1 VTAIPYQTNVDAI
14 AQKAAEMV
22 DRGDLDGIRAIRNES
37 AKGKTRLVF
46 DLKRD
51 APALVILNNL
61 FKYTPLQTTFSA
73 NMVALV
79 DGIPRTLNLRDALVA
94 YVDHQ
99 IDVVTR
105 RSEFR
110 LAKAQA
116 RAHIVEGLLKALDM
130 LDAIIALIRGSADRS
145 EAREG
150 LMADGF
156 EFTEIQANHILDLP
170 LGRLT
175 RLGRAELDEEM
186 AKLAETIA
194 ALEAILGDD
203 ARLRSVIKDEMG
215 AIRDEFA
222 TERRSVLTHD
232 PGALDIEDLIDDEE
246 LVFTISS
253 LGYVKTVSV
262 DEFRTQ
268 GRGGRGVSGANL
280 RDGDYVTRLMHT
292 SAHAYLLFFTTFGKV
307 YRIKAHEVPMTSR
320 TARGTAIVN
329 LLQLDPDEGVA
340 AVIDTRDYETNRY
353 LFFTTRL
360 GRVKKTKFNEYD
372 KSRRDGFI
380 AIKLNDGDELV
391 SVMPTS
397 GEDDILVSSRAG
409 QTIRFSESDVRPM
422 GRSAAGVI
430 GMKFRGDDEVVGT
443 AVAEEGASLLHIT
456 SSGYGKRT
464 PVDKYPTKGR
474 GGLGVRG
481 IKLSG
486 ARKEVAGVLAV
497 HDTDQVFV
505 IASSGV
511 LIRMAIS
518 DISVQ
523 GRDATGVRVMN
534 VPDGASVA
542 ALAPV
547 TQADQDEEPADGP
560 ASGDLDDRVDND

>member
-1 VTAIPYQTNVDAI
+1 
-14 AQKAAEMV
+14 
-22 DRGDLDGIRAIRNES
+22 
-37 AKGKTRLVF
+37 
-46 DLKRD
+46 
-51 APALVILNNL
+51 
-61 FKYTPLQTTFSA
+61 
-73 NMVALV
+73 
-79 DGIPRTLNLRDALVA
+79 
-94 YVDHQ
+94 
-99 IDVVTR
+99 
-105 RSEFR
+105 
-110 LAKAQA
+110 
-116 RAHIVEGLLKALDM
+116 
-130 LDAIIALIRGSADRS
+130 
-145 EAREG
+145 
-150 LMADGF
+150 
-156 EFTEIQANHILDLP
+156 
-170 LGRLT
+170 
-175 RLGRAELDEEM
+175 
-186 AKLAETIA
+186 
-194 ALEAILGDD
+194 
-203 ARLRSVIKDEMG
+203 
-215 AIRDEFA
+215 
-222 TERRSVLTHD
+222 
-232 PGALDIEDLIDDEE
+232 
-246 LVFTISS
+246 
-253 LGYVKTVSV
+253 
-262 DEFRTQ
+262 
-268 GRGGRGVSGANL
+268 
-280 RDGDYVTRLMHT
+280 
-292 SAHAYLLFFTTFGKV
+292 
-307 YRIKAHEVPMTSR
+307 MTSR